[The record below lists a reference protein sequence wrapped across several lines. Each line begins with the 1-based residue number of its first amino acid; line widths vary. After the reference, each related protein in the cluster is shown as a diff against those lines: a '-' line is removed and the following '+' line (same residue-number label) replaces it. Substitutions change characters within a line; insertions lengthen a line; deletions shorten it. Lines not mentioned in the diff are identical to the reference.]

1 MVNESVMLDVVLDF
15 HVLVKLILS
24 IETAIDSLS
33 IKFLELVAAH
43 DSRTL
48 SLPFLNLTVLPHSF
62 IYSLLP
68 SWSSRFSPLDKTHLE
83 RALAKV
89 RQRAVVLKPSAWR
102 LRKAIPSLKISIALL
117 LGSTIIYQTNNHNRI
132 N

>member
-1 MVNESVMLDVVLDF
+1 MVNESIMLDVVLDF

-68 SWSSRFSPLDKTHLE
+68 S
-83 RALAKV
+83 
-89 RQRAVVLKPSAWR
+89 
-102 LRKAIPSLKISIALL
+102 
-117 LGSTIIYQTNNHNRI
+117 
-132 N
+132 

>member
-117 LGSTIIYQTNNHNRI
+117 LGSTIYLSNK
-132 N
+132 